1 MLKRYRIYDWWW
13 NQRRRRA
20 PRPALSRGMLLISAG
35 GLGDTVLFAHVIARF
50 LKLAQKDEPVT
61 VLLRADAMKMAFLFP
76 DGINFLAV
84 DFGRL
89 RKNMAYRK
97 KVMKNL
103 FQDHYRL
110 LVHTDYLR
118 HPDLDEALVCAA
130 MAGEAVAMLPRPW
143 AKYDSRL
150 KANRRLY
157 QRLFD
162 SGPPHRDKVL
172 RWARFA
178 DWLTGDTTPPPVAVL
193 EPGVLASPATLG
205 APTVVIQPFSAVK
218 QKQSP
223 PALYRAIIESLP
235 SGTQTVIT
243 GTTNDLEQNP
253 EFKEL
258 LSIEGV
264 EFDDAVFAELVPL
277 LRSAAL
283 VISVDTALMHL
294 AVAVGAPTL
303 CLASAAY
310 VGEIVPYD
318 PVITSENVRFIY
330 RAMPC
335 EGCLGD
341 CIFPPENGMY
351 PCVAGLDPKDVLAG
365 VAEMMAGSSG

>member
-1 MLKRYRIYDWWW
+1 LLKRYRIYDWWW

-20 PRPALSRGMLLISAG
+20 PRSALSRGMLLISAG

-50 LKLAQKDEPVT
+50 LKLAQKDELVT
-61 VLLRADAMKMAFLFP
+61 VLLRADALKMAFLFP

-84 DFGRL
+84 DFGQL
-89 RKNMAYRK
+89 RKNTAYRK
-97 KVMKNL
+97 KVMENL

-130 MAGEAVAMLPRPW
+130 MAGEAVAMEPRPW

-150 KANRRLY
+150 KANRKLY

-178 DWLTGDTTPPPVAVL
+178 DWLTGDTTPQPVAVL
-193 EPGVLASPATLG
+193 EPGVLASPATLDV
-205 APTVVIQPFSAVK
+205 PTVVIQPFSAVK
-218 QKQSP
+218 LKQSP
-223 PALYRAIIESLP
+223 PALYRAIIEALP
-235 SGTQTVIT
+235 SGTHTVLN

-258 LSIEGV
+258 LSLPGV
-264 EFDDAVFAELVPL
+264 EFDDAAFAELVPL

-294 AVAVGAPTL
+294 AVAVGAPTV

-318 PVITSENVRFIY
+318 PVITPDNVRFIY
-330 RAMPC
+330 RTIPC

-341 CIFPPENGMY
+341 CIFPPEDGMY
-351 PCVAGLDPKDVLAG
+351 PCVAGLDPEDVLAG
-365 VAEMMAGSSG
+365 VAEMMAGESG